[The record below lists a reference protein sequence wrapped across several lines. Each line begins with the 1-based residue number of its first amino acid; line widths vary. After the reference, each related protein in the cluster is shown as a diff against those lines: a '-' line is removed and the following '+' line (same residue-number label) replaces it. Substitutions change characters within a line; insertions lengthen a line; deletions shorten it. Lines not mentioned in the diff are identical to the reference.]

1 MNITTPRRAA
11 PSLRARAHR
20 APRPDRALAMRAS
33 PRALGKLKPRDVALL
48 DSILSRVH
56 ASMPARSEA
65 ATAGAREEY
74 VVGLSGGVDSAV
86 AAWALE
92 RCGARA
98 TATLMR
104 NWDARD
110 EDAATDCSH
119 RDDLKSARAIAE
131 KLNLRFIESD
141 FTREYWHEVFE
152 PYVEAFESG
161 ATPNP
166 DLECNRRVKFGAL
179 LRRAMEDLGGR
190 YLATG
195 HYARIDRDVDEGAPP
210 RLLRGIDQTKD
221 QSYFLASV
229 RGEALRSACFP
240 LGAVFK
246 SETREA
252 ARILGFDCADR
263 RSSAGICFIG
273 RRPFGEFIGE
283 YITPSEGAFVDAETA
298 RPVPGAAPHR
308 GLASYTVGQ
317 RAKIGGAPKP
327 WFVVGK
333 NVAANVVY
341 VAKGAEHDALYSTRA
356 ALADEFWISNRRPT
370 SDDGSSSVRLLAKT
384 RYASSLTPVTLSVAS
399 DDETF
404 TKSRFSSSFVPR
416 VESSPLRATFD
427 RPERAVTP
435 GQALVLY
442 DGDVCLGGG
451 VIEHVGVT
459 EFEAR
464 AAS

>member
-1 MNITTPRRAA
+1 M
-11 PSLRARAHR
+11 
-20 APRPDRALAMRAS
+20 
-33 PRALGKLKPRDVALL
+33 
-48 DSILSRVH
+48 
-56 ASMPARSEA
+56 
-65 ATAGAREEY
+65 
-74 VVGLSGGVDSAV
+74 
-86 AAWALE
+86 
-92 RCGARA
+92 
-98 TATLMR
+98 
-104 NWDARD
+104 
-110 EDAATDCSH
+110 
-119 RDDLKSARAIAE
+119 
-131 KLNLRFIESD
+131 NLRFIESD